1 VRYRW
6 EHGAREQWWLVGDDN
21 SIGVAI
27 IERPSHPEPPYTRY
41 TISGRLVHH
50 GQEFTS
56 LVEAR
61 SAAEDIATAA
71 GHAIAV

>member
-6 EHGAREQWWLVGDDN
+6 EHGAREQWWLVGEDN
-21 SIGVAI
+21 SIG
-27 IERPSHPEPPYTRY
+27 RPSHPEPPYTRY

-50 GQEFTS
+50 GQELTS

-61 SAAEDIATAA
+61 SAAEDIADSCQQGTP
-71 GHAIAV
+71 